1 VEISG
6 TDFQILQQEI
16 KELEDYVAR
25 VHQYHLGAKPSFL
38 YRNHWNEINDAL
50 HITTLKLSAIRAQ
63 ASRIERERA
72 DVAKN
77 AVPIPRP
84 NFDVREA

>member
-1 VEISG
+1 MEVNNIQMLE
-6 TDFQILQQEI
+6 LRN
-16 KELEDYVAR
+16 KLHELEDYVAR

-50 HITTLKLSAIRAQ
+50 HLTTLKIRAIRDQ

-72 DVAKN
+72 DIAKC
-77 AVPIPRP
+77 AVPVPRP